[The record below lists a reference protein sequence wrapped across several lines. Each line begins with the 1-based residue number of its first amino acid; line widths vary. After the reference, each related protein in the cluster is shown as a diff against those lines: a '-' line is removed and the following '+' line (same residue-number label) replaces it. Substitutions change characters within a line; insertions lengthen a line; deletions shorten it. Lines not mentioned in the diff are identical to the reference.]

1 MLISEA
7 TLMLQLYGV
16 ERIEMS
22 HHTANL
28 PGTPV
33 WQVTHHDGLRTS
45 YCCRLD
51 QLVQVLTPS
60 DDWEG

>member
-1 MLISEA
+1 MLITEA
-7 TLMLQLYGV
+7 TAMLAPYGV

-22 HHTANL
+22 THTANL

-33 WQVTHHDGLRTS
+33 WAVFAHGKRYS

-51 QLVQVLTPS
+51 QLVQVLMPEQ
-60 DDWEG
+60 D